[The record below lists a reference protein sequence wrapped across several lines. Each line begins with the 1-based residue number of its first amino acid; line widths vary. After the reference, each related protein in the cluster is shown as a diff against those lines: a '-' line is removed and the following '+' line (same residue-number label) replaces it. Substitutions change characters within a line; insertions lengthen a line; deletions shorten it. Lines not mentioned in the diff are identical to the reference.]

1 VDLQLAGKRAL
12 VTGGT
17 RGIGRAIVTAL
28 AGAGA
33 SVVTCYRHDHE
44 AAESLT
50 RDLKSTDGNHQV
62 VQADLRDPAD
72 VARFVEVAKTELGG
86 LDIVVNSAGVDSHAP
101 AAGVTVEEWRR
112 VLDTNLTAFH
122 LVTHAALPLLGAG
135 ASIVAVGASV
145 STRGLAGKA
154 HYTASKAAIN
164 GWMRSVCKEIGPRGI
179 RINEVAPGI
188 IETEPGAGLPPEMY
202 ERIKANASL
211 RRLGTPEDV
220 ANAVLLLASP
230 LSGYVTGATLHVDGG
245 I

>member
-1 VDLQLAGKRAL
+1 MDLQLAGKRAL

-33 SVVTCYRHDHE
+33 SVVTCYRTDHE

-50 RDLKSTDGNHQV
+50 RDLKATDGNHHV
-62 VQADLRDPAD
+62 VQADLRDQAD
-72 VARFVEVAKTELGG
+72 VTRFVEVARTELGG

-101 AAGVTVEEWRR
+101 AAQVDLTEWRR

-122 LVTHAALPLLGAG
+122 LVTHTALPLLGAG
-135 ASIVAVGASV
+135 GSIVAVGASV

-164 GWMRSVCKEIGPRGI
+164 GWMRSVCKEVGPRGI
-179 RINEVAPGI
+179 RINEVSPGI

-211 RRLGTPEDV
+211 RRLGSPEDV

-230 LSGYVTGATLHVDGG
+230 LAAYVTGATLHVDGG